1 MNEWAYIKLYNL
13 QVSFCDFINFSY
25 SFWPLNQ
32 NRLVILWYQLLLYSE
47 TQVSDVICVFF
58 FRFITSTAQV
68 NKTPYQTRI
77 RTPGKLPLYALVTVE
92 CSLSLRRHPPPPL
105 GCLMHMVHLSGN
117 TSGVLKSSSD
127 WLNYTGF
134 PGDVCLAF
142 FNVSPEN
149 KDAVEPNPSRKKK
162 AVVFTNVTVN
172 AYQS

>member
-13 QVSFCDFINFSY
+13 QVSFCDFIHLSY

-68 NKTPYQTRI
+68 NKTPYQTGI

-92 CSLSLRRHPPPPL
+92 CSLSLSRHPLWPPPPPR
-105 GCLMHMVHLSGN
+105 LSDAYG
-117 TSGVLKSSSD
+117 TLIWKHFRSVEVIVGLVELYRISGRRVSRVL
-127 WLNYTGF
+127 
-134 PGDVCLAF
+134 
-142 FNVSPEN
+142 
-149 KDAVEPNPSRKKK
+149 
-162 AVVFTNVTVN
+162 
-172 AYQS
+172 